1 MPLRTCN
8 RFAYGALAPTEANDR
23 AGGSLAH
30 TARRSPADSAARAG
44 PRTVPRHTRVP
55 SPPRP
60 PATVPRD
67 QRPSNG
73 PATIETCSE
82 IDALAGQWNALALG
96 AGNLFQTHE
105 WLSGWWRAFG
115 RGDPRWIV
123 LRDADGTLRAGAC
136 LSALRANG
144 LASAA
149 NVHSAT
155 WDVLARDEAARGQLW
170 AAIADLGANRMHF
183 RGLPQ
188 SGSSERLADEEL
200 RRAGYRVLSTT
211 VLRSPWLALP
221 ASWEQ
226 LLASLSSGMR
236 SRIRRT
242 ERTLEKHG
250 SLSFRTVA
258 GGAELER
265 DLDRFLALEASG
277 WKGRNGS
284 AIAAKPATERL
295 YRDFALAAAR
305 QGWMRMYT
313 LELDGQLI
321 AASYACV
328 FAGESLLLKM
338 AFDETRSAL
347 SPGSCLLAR
356 MIRSAI
362 EEEHLSACDF
372 LGEADRYKLRW
383 APEVRP
389 RMTVWAYRGAAL
401 PGYTLRRR
409 VRPMAKSVRDRIRS

>member
-1 MPLRTCN
+1 
-8 RFAYGALAPTEANDR
+8 
-23 AGGSLAH
+23 
-30 TARRSPADSAARAG
+30 
-44 PRTVPRHTRVP
+44 VP
-55 SPPRP
+55 SEERQSS
-60 PATVPRD
+60 A
-67 QRPSNG
+67 
-73 PATIETCSE
+73 PATIETYSE
-82 IDALAGQWNALALG
+82 IGALAPQWNALVLAC
-96 AGNLFQTHE
+96 GNLFQTHE
-105 WLSGWWRAFG
+105 WLSGWCRTFG
-115 RGDPRWIV
+115 RGDPSWIV

-136 LSALRANG
+136 LSALPANG
-144 LASAA
+144 IASAA
-149 NVHSAT
+149 NVHSGT
-155 WDVLARDEAARGQLW
+155 WDVLARDEAARSQLW

-188 SGSSERLADEEL
+188 SGPSGSLARKEL
-200 RRAGYRVLSTT
+200 RRAGYSVLS
-211 VLRSPWLALP
+211 VPGMRSPWLALP

-226 LLASLSSGMR
+226 LLASLSSSMR

-250 SLSFRTVA
+250 SLSFRTVS

-265 DLDRFLALEASG
+265 ELERFLALEASG
-277 WKGRNGS
+277 WKGHNGS
-284 AIAAKPATERL
+284 AISSEPSTERL
-295 YRDFALAAAR
+295 YRDFALAAAA

-328 FAGESLLLKM
+328 FAGECVLLKM

-356 MIRSAI
+356 VIRSAI
-362 EEEHLSACDF
+362 EEEHLSACDL

-401 PGYTLRRR
+401 PGYTLRRH
-409 VRPMAKSVRDRIRS
+409 VRPMVKSVRDRIRS